1 VINTPHSRPLLEKLL
16 LLAII
21 VVALLPHATASGDD
35 AADTTLETVG
45 YDHTRTGVER
55 CLSDLVWTPERAAE
69 FGQALEHLD
78 AEEFATRD
86 EATATLMRMASL
98 PHQRLSQEF
107 EKLELSV
114 EKRRR
119 ICQVLHHNTP
129 TRREFLLY
137 LAATAIST
145 ERYEGLA
152 EALLQAANS
161 VPVKQRSVWDAVRTA
176 IDRTVTKEDAELL
189 RLGISLPEA
198 TARALACQ
206 GLAGIKGAEAIPDL
220 RPLLTD
226 PDPRV
231 RFHAALAF
239 YELKSDECLSAFISL
254 LDTTLPDDYQK
265 HDTHIRFNSVNILK
279 KLTGQR
285 FGYRAGHAPEV
296 RRPFIEQWQGW
307 LKKDAPTAK
316 LHFDGA

>member
-1 VINTPHSRPLLEKLL
+1 MLHYNT
-16 LLAII
+16 A
-21 VVALLPHATASGDD
+21 
-35 AADTTLETVG
+35 
-45 YDHTRTGVER
+45 
-55 CLSDLVWTPERAAE
+55 
-69 FGQALEHLD
+69 
-78 AEEFATRD
+78 
-86 EATATLMRMASL
+86 
-98 PHQRLSQEF
+98 
-107 EKLELSV
+107 
-114 EKRRR
+114 
-119 ICQVLHHNTP
+119 

-137 LAATAIST
+137 LAASAIST
-145 ERYEGLA
+145 EGYEGLTA
-152 EALLQAANS
+152 VLLHAANS

-176 IDRTVTKEDAELL
+176 IDRTATENDVEAL
-189 RLGISLPEA
+189 RRGISLPEA
-198 TARALACQ
+198 TARAIACE
-206 GLAGIKGAEAIPDL
+206 GLAAMKGAEAIPDL

-279 KLTGQR
+279 KLTGQN

-296 RRPFIEQWQGW
+296 RRPFIEQWQTW
-307 LKKDAPTAK
+307 LEKEAPAAK

>member
-1 VINTPHSRPLLEKLL
+1 MINTSHSRLLLEKLL
-16 LLAII
+16 LAMF
-21 VVALLPHATASGDD
+21 VFALLPQATASGDD
-35 AADTTLETVG
+35 AGDTTLEAVG
-45 YDHTRTGVER
+45 YDHTRAGVER
-55 CLSDLVWTPERAAE
+55 CLSDLVWTPERLAE
-69 FGQALEHLD
+69 FEQALEHLD

-98 PHQRLSQEF
+98 PHQRLIQEF
-107 EKLELSV
+107 DKPGLSL

-152 EALLQAANS
+152 AALLQAANS

-176 IDRTVTKEDAELL
+176 IDRTVTGNDADVL
-189 RLGISLPEA
+189 RRGISMPEA
-198 TARALACQ
+198 TARAIACQ
-206 GLAGIKGAEAIPDL
+206 GLADIKGAEAIPDL

-296 RRPFIEQWQGW
+296 RRPFIEQWKDW